1 MPSRVSY
8 KVADYVTPRSRQLD
22 YPLLGFLFQVATVSR
37 LCSVAFGKVN
47 TLVPDIGRIDAY
59 LNLTTEE
66 KYVFLLETAWCY
78 VDWATLDGD
87 DRSGQGAEWF
97 RSGYDKL
104 LTLPTGTPVVITQQY
119 ALRTKSD
126 VICLFPTENPYIRA
140 GYWFGWY
147 GIHEVSL
154 PKRNRYTLEIDGV
167 TLTDWG
173 RDCLT
178 VLRQQRPFHY
188 WNKNAFSH
196 LLSDA
201 DEGYAEAVD
210 VNHFANVFR
219 TLLDEPELISLYP
232 INPNSAT
239 GTYWLRVELPNH
251 GMSRTL
257 ALPATH
263 TLDDLHV
270 AIQQA
275 VRFDDDHLYRFYL
288 NPRNPYTGEQYYDP
302 RTEEGWVDGYP
313 AAETTLAMLNL
324 YEGQRFLYVFDF
336 GDNREF
342 QITVARHLPDEQ
354 STKIRVVDKVGK
366 APRQHSSW

>member
-1 MPSRVSY
+1 MPSRGSY
-8 KVADYVTPRSRQLD
+8 KAPDYVTPRSRQLD

-59 LNLTTEE
+59 RNLTTEE

-87 DRSGQGAEWF
+87 DRSGEGAEWF

-119 ALRTKSD
+119 ELRTKPD
-126 VICLFPTENPYIRA
+126 VICLFPTANPYIRA

-147 GIHEVSL
+147 DIHEISL
-154 PKRNRYTLEIDGV
+154 PKRDRYTLEIDGV

-173 RDCLT
+173 RDCLP

-196 LLSDA
+196 LLADA
-201 DEGYAEAVD
+201 DEGYNEAVD

-302 RTEEGWVDGYP
+302 RTGEGWADGYP
-313 AAETTLAMLNL
+313 AAETTLALLNL

-342 QITVARHLPDEQ
+342 QITVVRHLPDEQ